1 MPTATE
7 HCSHEG
13 LGEQLWCWWRTSCI
27 LEYLGMWT
35 AVSDK
40 HQICSQGRQKKK
52 KKWKL
57 KEDRRTEELCC
68 CFPLLS
74 CHLPIPDQLWPHH
87 MLFSLIPPLTLSS
100 HQASS
105 YSSGKENSSPETAI
119 GRTKGIKE
127 EKKKKGVKKNA
138 QSYNC
143 TSSLREDWWEK
154 TLAQGDVELGGIDKR
169 DKHP

>member
-1 MPTATE
+1 
-7 HCSHEG
+7 
-13 LGEQLWCWWRTSCI
+13 
-27 LEYLGMWT
+27 
-35 AVSDK
+35 
-40 HQICSQGRQKKK
+40 
-52 KKWKL
+52 
-57 KEDRRTEELCC
+57 
-68 CFPLLS
+68 
-74 CHLPIPDQLWPHH
+74 